1 MKKRYTA
8 MVAAVLLTAGVLA
21 GCGSGSQSD
30 IGQDQAQSIALE
42 DVGVSESDVSRL
54 KVSKERDDGM
64 LQYDVQFDVEGKEY
78 SYEIN
83 GENGEIL
90 SSEVENVSG
99 TVQSSTSSQNTNAA
113 DSTGN
118 AGTTDNS
125 AGTTDSSAAASTTDN
140 SAAASTTDN
149 SAAAG
154 SSANTGNNGAAS
166 NNTQNAANVA
176 VSEADARHAALE
188 RVPGATDADIR
199 MELEFDDG
207 YYIYEG
213 DIIYQQVEYEF
224 EIDAQTGNF
233 LKWSED
239 RN

>member
-125 AGTTDSSAAASTTDN
+125 AGTTDSSAAASTTD
-140 SAAASTTDN
+140 SGAAASTTDN

-233 LKWSED
+233 LKWSEE

>member
-90 SSEVENVSG
+90 SSEVENVSS

-140 SAAASTTDN
+140 SVAASTTDN

-176 VSEADARHAALE
+176 VSEADARQAALE